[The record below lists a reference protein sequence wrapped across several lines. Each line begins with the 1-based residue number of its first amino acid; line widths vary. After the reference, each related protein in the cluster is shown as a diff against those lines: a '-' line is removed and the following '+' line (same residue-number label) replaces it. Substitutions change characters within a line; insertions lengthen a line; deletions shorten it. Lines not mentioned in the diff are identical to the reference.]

1 MASRLLR
8 RTVVALATLGV
19 VATSAC
25 GTAPA
30 APAPTVRISQGELA
44 GVTKAGVDEFLGV
57 PYAAPP
63 VGALR
68 WRPPEPAARW
78 SGVRQATAY
87 APHCAQP
94 ATTAGQPSMSEDCLY
109 LNVFAPTRHTGRLP
123 VMVFVH
129 GGALYLGESDDYDP
143 SALVRD
149 GVVVVTINY
158 RLGALGFLAHP
169 ALASRP
175 GGPSG
180 NYGLMDQQAALRWV
194 QGDIGA
200 FGGDARD
207 VTLFGQSAGG
217 LSVLA
222 QLASPGARGLFDRAI
237 VESGGYDPQQQSLS
251 DAESAG
257 EQFATDSG
265 CADQTAACLRKLSVS
280 QILDDQANGYT
291 PDVDGE
297 VLTEPLTTAFAKGD
311 FARVPVIDGTNHD
324 EYRQFV
330 AQNELAGQKVTAA
343 GYPFSIAGMLG
354 AVVGIDPS
362 AAITDANTVA
372 ARYPLSAYP
381 SPPLALSALGTDAV
395 YACTA
400 LRVNESISKFVPTYA
415 YEFNDE
421 NAPPPT
427 NLKPVSF
434 PYAAEHTAELQ
445 YLFNL
450 PGRLSKAQLGLAATM
465 RRYWTGFAKQ
475 GGISSTPSWPRFDGT
490 GMVQSLVPGA
500 TGPEA
505 NFATAHQCAFWNTL
519 TG

>member
-1 MASRLLR
+1 MASRSLGR
-8 RTVVALATLGV
+8 VVVALATLGV
-19 VATSAC
+19 MAASACGATSA
-25 GTAPA
+25 APG
-30 APAPTVRISQGELA
+30 PTVRTSQGELA

-68 WRPPEPAARW
+68 WRPPEPAAHW

-94 ATTAGQPSMSEDCLY
+94 ATTAGVQSMSEDCLY
-109 LNVFAPTRHTGRLP
+109 LNVFTPTRHTGRLP

-143 SALVRD
+143 SALVRA
-149 GVVVVTINY
+149 GVVVVSINY

-194 QGDIGA
+194 RRDIGA
-200 FGGDARD
+200 FGGDAHD

-217 LSVLA
+217 LSVLS
-222 QLASPGARGLFDRAI
+222 QLASPGARGLFERAI
-237 VESGGYDPQQQSLS
+237 VESGGYDPTQQSLS

-257 EQFATDSG
+257 ETFAKDSG
-265 CADQTAACLRKLSVS
+265 CADETAACLRKLPVS
-280 QILDDQANGYT
+280 EILAGQSNGYT
-291 PDVDGE
+291 PDVDGQ

-330 AQNELAGQKVTAA
+330 AQNELQGQTVTATS
-343 GYPFSIAGMLG
+343 YFSSIAGMLG
-354 AVVGIDPS
+354 AVFDPS
-362 AAITDANTVA
+362 AAITDASTVE

-381 SPPLALSALGTDAV
+381 SPALALSALGTDAV

-400 LRVNESISKFVPTYA
+400 LRVNESISKFVPTYV

-465 RRYWTGFAKQ
+465 QRYWTGFAKQ
-475 GGISSTPSWPRFDGT
+475 GGISSAPSWPRFNGT
-490 GMVQSLVPGA
+490 GVVQSFVPGA
-500 TGPEA
+500 TGPET
-505 NFATAHQCAFWNTL
+505 NFAAAHQCAFWNTL
-519 TG
+519 AG